1 MVAGSN
7 PVIPT
12 YLSPESSITR
22 LGIFLLVYPRS
33 LLSEGSRCNARRISR
48 RWAVLMRTAHCRDNS
63 LAAADT
69 ALSQQRKKGR

>member
-48 RWAVLMRTAHCRDNS
+48 RWAVLMRTAYCRDNS

-69 ALSQQRKKGR
+69 ALSQQIKKGR